1 MKKIIACM
9 AALLPIACSPLKS
22 SPNDEKHQLELTLH
36 ELQTNFDD
44 VRHDLNCF
52 QTEMQI
58 LDGRIKYYENA
69 LSNLKQQDLEKQQSK
84 IDLLS
89 QQIAAFEKK
98 IAALEHTND
107 TGSQDLQQLTSHA
120 NETSA
125 ALAQF
130 KNRIAELEQEIQ
142 SQNRRFEQIAKL
154 KGHFEG
160 LTKQLSSAASDK
172 KTYKVRPGDT
182 LEKIARFHQTTT
194 ERIKKANDLKE
205 DLIVVGQ
212 ELIIPNDPTSR

>member
-36 ELQTNFDD
+36 KLQTNFDD

-98 IAALEHTND
+98 IAVLEHTND

-194 ERIKKANDLKE
+194 ERIKKANDLKD

>member
-36 ELQTNFDD
+36 KLQTNFDD

-98 IAALEHTND
+98 IAVLEHTND

-125 ALAQF
+125 ALSQF

-172 KTYKVRPGDT
+172 KIYKVRPGDT

-194 ERIKKANDLKE
+194 ERIKKANDLKD

>member
-36 ELQTNFDD
+36 KLQTNFDD

-98 IAALEHTND
+98 IAVLEHTND

-172 KTYKVRPGDT
+172 KIYKVRPGDT

-194 ERIKKANDLKE
+194 ERIKKANDLKD